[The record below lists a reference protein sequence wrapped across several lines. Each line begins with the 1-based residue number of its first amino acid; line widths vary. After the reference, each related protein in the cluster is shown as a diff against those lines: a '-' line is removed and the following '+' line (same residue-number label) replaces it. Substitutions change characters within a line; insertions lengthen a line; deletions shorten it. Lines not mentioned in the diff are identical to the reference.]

1 MLIVKVDVRFALDL
15 LNMTIYPIFSK
26 DYIKE
31 RLDLFAANGETAQFH
46 GELSGVLRTDFVEL
60 VYSAHTFFLQ
70 NFPHGAVSQR
80 EITRIFKLVPYFWR
94 LGEKDGGAN
103 MVLRR
108 CIYSAIALV
117 YVDAY
122 DHLLILCHDMLYSH
136 LCVYEPEAVC
146 TLCTSGDTNWMVI
159 VWLT

>member
-1 MLIVKVDVRFALDL
+1 MAIH
-15 LNMTIYPIFSK
+15 PIFSK

-60 VYSAHTFFLQ
+60 VYSAHTFFLA

-94 LGEKDGGAN
+94 LGEKDGRAN

-117 YVDAY
+117 YVDTY
-122 DHLLILCHDMLYSH
+122 DHLLMCHLFTITCCIPT
-136 LCVYEPEAVC
+136 CVYMSRRLCALSVLLEA
-146 TLCTSGDTNWMVI
+146 
-159 VWLT
+159 